1 MIKFQTVALQLYRK
15 ETPTYMFSQES
26 PKRFKN
32 AYFAEHLLMAA
43 YETSFKN
50 QVVTLDKLLLLSYL
64 LRSIEKTS
72 FIICIIESGQET
84 KDTQFVVSVVILS
97 RVTSRVVMSNLQVF
111 I

>member
-43 YETSFKN
+43 SETSFKN

-64 LRSIEKTS
+64 LRSIENNLIYYLHNRVWARNKGHT
-72 FIICIIESGQET
+72 ICG
-84 KDTQFVVSVVILS
+84 
-97 RVTSRVVMSNLQVF
+97 
-111 I
+111 